1 VTKVIVH
8 NNNNTKD
15 LSLWNMQ
22 FRTKA
27 EKFIGYTNKYYYNTN
42 KGLKLNPG
50 GIYTGIWCRDASYVL
65 RDWFISGRVYE
76 ALEQLYI
83 IWSYQI
89 RPDSNYKI
97 VYGRGS
103 PEMDF
108 RPVIAS
114 HKTTKKFEG
123 ALPTSI
129 FKENNVVEI
138 FGKNPDID
146 STALMIYAASWIL
159 FKLLEKKENANS
171 NSESLLDLNEKTSL
185 LYLHNRTKTRTI
197 KTSKLYPLTDKV
209 LNFVIPKMEKAT
221 AYLAKRDID
230 NDCLLEQDHNED
242 WMDSIMRIGK
252 IVYSNASWILAL
264 KNFSK
269 LLKRLDN
276 LSHSSS
282 RRSEKYHYD
291 KAAKIP
297 SYKIEK
303 LANKVTQAVEQKLWS
318 EEDGSY
324 IDIQQEEQHIGG
336 PYRTLTQDVVL
347 YLIAFTEE
355 QVEKEYERQRR
366 NKGRQQQYDTLATNN
381 SSGDDNN
388 NNDSSYNR
396 GLSTLAAI
404 RTRTWKKNKWPLV
417 TEVELERTGPW
428 ILKPYQYHNYTFWP
442 WITALEIL
450 ARSRF
455 GQLNECN
462 ILFSNLASSDEPHI
476 HTFYEWVNPKTD
488 RGEGA
493 YPFRTGISAVRIA
506 IFDILKS
513 MKSENNNNE

>member
-1 VTKVIVH
+1 MYNT
-8 NNNNTKD
+8 TKD
-15 LSLWNMQ
+15 LLLWNRQ

-27 EKFIGYTNKYYYNTN
+27 EKCINYTNKYYSTN
-42 KGLKLNPG
+42 KKLKLNPG

-76 ALEQLYI
+76 ALKQLSL

-89 RPDSNYKI
+89 GPSSGEKV

-114 HKTTKKFEG
+114 HKTMKKFDG

-129 FKENNVVEI
+129 FKENNVVEV

-159 FKLLEKKENANS
+159 LKLLEKKEKVNS
-171 NSESLLDLNEKTSL
+171 NNESVLDLYEESSLLFLGNRKEISNMKTS
-185 LYLHNRTKTRTI
+185 N
-197 KTSKLYPLTDKV
+197 LYPLTDKV
-209 LNFVIPKMEKAT
+209 LNFVVPRMEKAT

-230 NDCLLEQDHNED
+230 RDYLLEQDHNED

-264 KNFSK
+264 RNFAK

-276 LSHSSS
+276 LTYSSK
-282 RRSEKYHYD
+282 RSEKHHYH

-297 SYKIEK
+297 RDQIEK
-303 LANKVTQAVEQKLWS
+303 LADKVTLAVDQKLWS

-324 IDIQQEEQHIGG
+324 IDIQQKEQHIGG

-347 YLIAFTEE
+347 YLIAITEE
-355 QVEKEYERQRR
+355 DEGKKEYERQSES
-366 NKGRQQQYDTLATNN
+366 KGRRQQSNNLAKGNN
-381 SSGDDNN
+381 RNNDN
-388 NNDSSYNR
+388 NNDSS
-396 GLSTLAAI
+396 STKALKTLDAI
-404 RTRTWKKNKWPLV
+404 RTRTWKKDKWPLV
-417 TEVELERTGPW
+417 TEVELQRTGPW

-442 WITALEIL
+442 WTTALEMI
-450 ARSRF
+450 ARGRF
-455 GQLNECN
+455 GQHKECN
-462 ILFSNLASSDEPHI
+462 ILFSSLASSNEPHI
-476 HTFYEWVNPKTD
+476 HTFYEWLNPKTD
-488 RGEGA
+488 KGEGA
-493 YPFRTGISAVRIA
+493 YPFRTGISAVRLS
-506 IFDILKS
+506 IFDILKN
-513 MKSENNNNE
+513 MKSKNNNNNE